1 MAKQAQPKIDIREI
15 VGLHVQLL
23 RTESDLTQQALADNC
38 HIYRTYLSR
47 IENGAANPTL
57 TVLAALAE
65 ALDVNVAQL
74 LNE

>member
-15 VGLHVQLL
+15 VGLHVQRL
-23 RTESDLTQQALADNC
+23 RTESDLTQLALADNC
-38 HIYRTYLSR
+38 QIYRTYLSR

-65 ALDVNVAQL
+65 VLDVNVAQL